1 MGPHALLVET
11 GDSDRAL
18 SLASWIRRE
27 GLLADEVVPA
37 ATTVLL
43 DGVPDPAVL
52 RGRLQDWPGGPSETD
67 ERVVELPVRYD
78 GPDLAFAAESWG
90 VSETEAVGLHTGRDY
105 LVAFCGFAPGFAY
118 LRGLPD
124 RLALPRLA
132 TPRTRVPVGS
142 VAVADRWT
150 GVYPSASPGGWRL
163 LGRTE
168 VTLFDAT
175 REDPAL
181 LAPGTRVRLVAS

>member
-27 GLLADEVVPA
+27 GLLADDVVPA

-43 DGVPDPAVL
+43 DGVPDPAHVRRRL
-52 RGRLQDWPGGPSETD
+52 RDWPGEPPVTD
-67 ERVVELPVRYD
+67 QRVVELPVRYD
-78 GPDLAFAAESWG
+78 GPDLGFAAESWG
-90 VSETEAVGLHTGRDY
+90 VSEAEAVRLHSARDY

-142 VAVADRWT
+142 VAVADAWT
-150 GVYPSASPGGWRL
+150 GIYPSSSPGGWRL